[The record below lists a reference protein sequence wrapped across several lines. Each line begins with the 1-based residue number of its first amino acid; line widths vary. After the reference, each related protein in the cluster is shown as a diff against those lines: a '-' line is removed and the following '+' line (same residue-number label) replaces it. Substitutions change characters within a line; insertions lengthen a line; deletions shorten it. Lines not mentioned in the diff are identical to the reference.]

1 MNVIPRLDT
10 EFLSQVQKQR
20 EDSAMVLASTQKTG
34 KQRGKIKNKRE
45 VHEDERLQFSDTRKK
60 TEEDQVGFK
69 RMPNYKT
76 LHKIIY
82 KTVSAKIPKRNLSL
96 LIKPLV
102 LFKRVFRW

>member
-1 MNVIPRLDT
+1 MNVTPRLHT

-20 EDSAMVLASTQKTG
+20 EDSAMVLAKYPKDRKTE
-34 KQRGKIKNKRE
+34 RGKTKNKRE

-76 LHKIIY
+76 LHKII
-82 KTVSAKIPKRNLSL
+82 
-96 LIKPLV
+96 
-102 LFKRVFRW
+102 